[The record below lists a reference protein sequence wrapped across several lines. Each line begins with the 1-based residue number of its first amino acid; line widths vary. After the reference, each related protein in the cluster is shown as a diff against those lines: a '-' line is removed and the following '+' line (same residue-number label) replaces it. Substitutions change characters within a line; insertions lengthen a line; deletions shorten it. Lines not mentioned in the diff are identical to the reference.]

1 MTNKFTS
8 NILASI
14 SNKIN
19 LPHWLIQIT
28 APIISAAIFAFCFP
42 PYNIYPL
49 AFFAFTP
56 LLFATLTAKNSWQA
70 RAVGFIFGCLVYSF
84 TLHWM
89 WNIFPWFTIILWG
102 ILALFPAIF
111 TFTIFLIKKRLGI
124 VTSLITAPFIWIGIE
139 YFRSECWFLKFAWI
153 TPGFSQAKNL
163 PFLQFSSILGV
174 YGISGLIIA
183 VNCCICYLLLSQNSL
198 NKRFL
203 PVILS
208 LGIITII
215 HVWGF
220 AQIPT
225 QTLGEIPVGA
235 IQTEASNLLENRQLS
250 EELSGKVKLIVW
262 PEYSLFQYVDPD
274 TKLFKKLSQIAIDTQ
289 AYLIVGAQEKV
300 PDSANS
306 FYNTALLLSPTGE
319 KIGSYYKNNPVQ
331 FFDDGIPG
339 KTFPVFDTEIGKIGI
354 AICYDMDF
362 SHVFLNLVRNG
373 AEILAVPT
381 YDAMEWSE
389 IQHLQHSAMA
399 PARAIE
405 HRRWVVRSAS
415 SGTSQIINPYGE
427 IQQSLDV
434 GLTGTISGKVEKRSP
449 LTFYASFGY
458 LLTPICLVLVISY
471 LGYELVC
478 YIKNLVDQKV
488 NKNAN

>member
-1 MTNKFTS
+1 MTNKFLT
-8 NILASI
+8 NFIRYNSI
-14 SNKIN
+14 KIKFS
-19 LPHWLIQIT
+19 HSQVQLI
-28 APIISAAIFAFCFP
+28 APIISAVIFAFCFP

-49 AFFAFTP
+49 AFVAFTP
-56 LLFATLTAKNSWQA
+56 LLFVTLTAKNSWQA
-70 RAVGFIFGCLVYSF
+70 RAIGFVFGCLVYSF

-89 WNIFPWFTIILWG
+89 WNIFPWFTIILWA

-111 TFTIFLIKKRLGI
+111 TLTLFLLKQRWGI

-174 YGISGLIIA
+174 YGISALIIA
-183 VNCCICYLLLSQNSL
+183 VNCCICYLLIGKNQL
-198 NKRFL
+198 NKRLL
-203 PVILS
+203 PVGIFLVII
-208 LGIITII
+208 GII
-215 HVWGF
+215 HGWGF

-225 QTLGEIPVGA
+225 QTLGKIPVGA

-250 EELSGKVKLIVW
+250 QELSGKVKLIVW
-262 PEYSLFQYVDPD
+262 PEYSLFEYIDPD

-289 AYLIVGAQEKV
+289 TYLIVGGQEKV
-300 PDSANS
+300 PNS
-306 FYNTALLLSPTGE
+306 SKNFYNTALLLSPTGE

-331 FFDDGIPG
+331 FFDDGTPG

-373 AEILAVPT
+373 AEILTVPT
-381 YDAMEWSE
+381 YDEMGWSE

-399 PARAIE
+399 PTRAIE
-405 HRRWVVRSAS
+405 HRPWVVRAAS
-415 SGTSQIINPYGE
+415 SGISQIINPYGE

-434 GLTGTISGKVEKRSP
+434 GLTGTISGKIDKRSP

-471 LGYELVC
+471 LGYELVLDV
-478 YIKNLVDQKV
+478 KNTF
-488 NKNAN
+488 NKKFSKI